1 MEIANSTAQ
10 YDLLEVQDLLE
21 TVWTEPMG
29 PERLRALAA
38 AAQTLSQRI
47 REVGDTAYDQIQKT
61 RQPELIHLSRELLIT
76 YSWSSTAKAVMIL
89 WRDIVFR
96 HHEALFAK
104 HVGEVTDQDLESLA
118 NESFKVLQEAIA
130 ELNAHGTPSWS
141 SPRQME
147 KTCASWLL
155 AANPWPVYQKQVTT
169 LSGQCTD
176 LVKANSQLI
185 RLGDELSSMGKQ
197 VNQSIDQIG
206 EDLSYLSAQLLSL
219 EEDLQ
224 ALPEKITRTIL
235 KKVLVRIE
243 TIDQFSRAAVIKN
256 PFSDLLDNYLTK
268 LPEDLVIPM
277 DLQAGQIIT
286 RDIRLRK
293 SFRIWFEAELM
304 PLLFEIL
311 ETRDEYH
318 SGSSIVLTNLRNRLS
333 AAHEGVSNL
342 YSPAQKQEVLQSL
355 LERREK
361 LDPVISSISGLQKE
375 TMFRFRHATN
385 VRDLQRD
392 DQRFLTMPLESSL
405 QRMSEHSN
413 ALSTLVVQRVRKLWK
428 SLLSWQRKAIRE
440 ESLSVGEKLLRF
452 IKGKTPDPAAEHY
465 TSLFLTGGFIGD
477 ALLVTR
483 KDEQQRLLKS
493 LKEWRE
499 GYRGTVLLTG
509 GRHSGKSMF
518 VESFSRQYFPNS
530 TIRLQPGQ
538 AIQLAGRTITPGYD
552 LEPALEFISKYA
564 LQSKALV
571 WIDDLENWSDAGPSF
586 SRNVRALVRFM
597 DLYSTRLFF
606 LISLNRVLLPH
617 LDRTHGLA
625 SSCQTIIHLD
635 QLDESSLQKAILIRH
650 GATHKALVNEQ
661 GVPVETDQFVRE
673 IRQIHKECRGNIGA
687 SLFMWASRIRM
698 HGEHEVRL
706 IDPTQYHLPLILD
719 ARNFPL
725 FRVLLLY
732 RQINEYR
739 LRRLF
744 GPSFD
749 AEFSPLVRR
758 WLSLG
763 ILQRSAEG
771 WLEIHPAVAHELIH
785 QLEWYAAEPIYSES
799 TLTAYGIH

>member
-1 MEIANSTAQ
+1 MEIANPLDM
-10 YDLLEVQDLLE
+10 YPMPEVQDLLE
-21 TVWTEPMG
+21 TAWAEPMG
-29 PERLRALAA
+29 PGRLRALATA
-38 AAQTLSQRI
+38 GQTLRQRI
-47 REVGDTAYDQIQKT
+47 REVGDTAFDQIQKT
-61 RQPELIHLSRELLIT
+61 GQSDVAKIAKELHIT
-76 YSWSSTAKAVMIL
+76 YAWSSTAKAVMIL

-96 HHEALFAK
+96 HHEAMFAH
-104 HVGEVTDQDLESLA
+104 HVGEVLEQDLENLADESLETLRQA
-118 NESFKVLQEAIA
+118 SE
-130 ELNAHGTPSWS
+130 ELKSHGIPSWAS
-141 SPRQME
+141 TRQME
-147 KTCASWLL
+147 KTCSAWLL
-155 AANPWPVYQKQVTT
+155 AANPWPVYQKQMDI
-169 LSGQCTD
+169 LSTQCAD
-176 LVKANSQLI
+176 LVKANQLLI
-185 RLGDELSSMGKQ
+185 QLGDQLTSMGKL
-197 VNQSIDQIG
+197 VNQSIDQIQ
-206 EDLSYLSAQLLSL
+206 EDLTFLSAQLLSL
-219 EEDLQ
+219 EDDLQ
-224 ALPEKITRTIL
+224 ALPDKVTRTIL
-235 KKVLVRIE
+235 KKVLLRID
-243 TIDQFSRAAVIKN
+243 TIDQFSRAAVTKN
-256 PFSDLLDNYLTK
+256 PFNDLLESYQARI
-268 LPEDLVIPM
+268 PEDLVVPM
-277 DLQAGQIIT
+277 DLNAGQVVT

-333 AAHEGVSNL
+333 AAQEGVGTH

-355 LERREK
+355 LERRK
-361 LDPVISSISGLQKE
+361 DLQPLQSGIAALQEE
-375 TMFRFRHATN
+375 TMHRFRSATN
-385 VRDLQRD
+385 VRDLLRD
-392 DQRFLTMPLESSL
+392 GRLFLTMPLESSL
-405 QRMSEHSN
+405 QRMSEQSN
-413 ALSTLVVQRVRKLWK
+413 ALSSLVAQRIRKSWK

-452 IKGKTPDPAAEHY
+452 IKSKTPDPTAEHY

-483 KDEQQRLLKS
+483 KDEQQRLQKS

-518 VESFSRQYFPNS
+518 VESFSRQFFPS
-530 TIRLQPGQ
+530 ATIRLQPGQ
-538 AIQLAGRTITPGYD
+538 VIQLAGRTLTPGYD
-552 LEPALEFISKYA
+552 LEPALEFIGKYA

-571 WIDDLENWSDAGPSF
+571 WIDDLENWSDAGPTF

-606 LISLNRVLLPH
+606 LVSLNRVLLPH

-635 QLDESSLQKAILIRH
+635 QLDEISLQKAILIRH
-650 GATHKALVNEQ
+650 GATHKVLVNEQ
-661 GVPVETDQFVRE
+661 GLPVETDQFVRE
-673 IRQIHKECRGNIGA
+673 IRQIHRECRGNIGA

-706 IDPTQYHLPLILD
+706 VEPAHYHLPLILD

-749 AEFSPLVRR
+749 SEFAPLVRR
-758 WLSLG
+758 WLSLR

-785 QLEWYAAEPIYSES
+785 QLEWYAAEPIYSET